1 MDIITI
7 GDGMITF
14 DPHRKGPLRFV
25 NQFERK
31 IGGAELNVILGC
43 SRLGLNTGWIS
54 RLGKDEFGRHIVNTV
69 RGEGVDVSEVKL
81 MDGYATSLNFKEVQE
96 TGAGRTFYYRQPSAT
111 ETLTPE
117 LLPVDYIKSAKILH
131 VTGVF
136 PAIKEQNRFVILRAL
151 QIAKEHGVKVSFD
164 PNIRLRLWSK
174 EEARKTILSFLPYV
188 NYLLTGREELEL
200 IFDSRDENILLQSL
214 QQFSFENVVMK
225 DGGEGSYALL
235 NGAWTHV
242 PGFPVMKVVDTV
254 GAGDGFDAGFLYG
267 ILQEWSIE
275 KSLAFANAIG
285 AMVVQV
291 GGDNE
296 GLPYLEEV
304 EGFLGTREMIER

>member
-14 DPHRKGPLRFV
+14 DPLAKGSLRFV

-54 RLGKDEFGRHIVNTV
+54 RLGKDEFGRHIINTV

-81 MDGYATSLNFKEVQE
+81 MEGYATSLNFKEVQE
-96 TGAGRTFYYRQPSAT
+96 SGAGRTFYYRNPSPT
-111 ETLTPE
+111 EMLTPDS
-117 LLPVDYIKSAKILH
+117 LPEDYIKSAKILH

-136 PAIKEQNRFVILRAL
+136 PAILEKNRAVILRAM

-174 EEARKTILSFLPYV
+174 EEARKTILTYLPYV
-188 NYLLTGREELEL
+188 DYLLTGREELNL
-200 IFDSRDENILLQSL
+200 IFDSNNENVLLQSL
-214 QQFSFENVVMK
+214 HQYSFETVVMK
-225 DGGEGSYALL
+225 DGEAGSYVLL
-235 NGAWTHV
+235 NGSWKHI
-242 PGFPVMKVVDTV
+242 PGFSVSRVVDTV
-254 GAGDGFDAGFLYG
+254 GAGDGFDVGFLYG
-267 ILQEWSIE
+267 TLQKWPVE
-275 KSLAFANAIG
+275 KSLTFANAIG

-291 GGDNE
+291 NGDNE

>member
-14 DPHRKGPLRFV
+14 DPQTKGPLRFV
-25 NQFERK
+25 HQFERK

-43 SRLGLNTGWIS
+43 ARLGLKAGWIS
-54 RLGKDEFGRHIVNTV
+54 RLGKDEFGRHIINTI
-69 RGEGVDVSEVKL
+69 RGEGIDVSKVKL
-81 MDGYATSLNFKEVQE
+81 VEGYATSLNFKEVQE
-96 TGAGRTFYYRQPSAT
+96 SGSGRTFYYRTKSPT

-117 LLPVDYIKSAKILH
+117 LLPEEYIRNAKILH

-136 PAIKEQNRFVILRAL
+136 PAIQENNRAVILRAL
-151 QIAKEHGVKVSFD
+151 QIAKEHGVKISLD

-174 EEARKTILSFLPYV
+174 EQARITIRSYLQFV
-188 NYLLTGREELEL
+188 DYLLVGREELEL
-200 IFDSRDENILLQSL
+200 IFETSNDQELIEAIKLY
-214 QQFSFENVVMK
+214 SFEQVIVK
-225 DGGEGSYALL
+225 DGAKGCYSLINNE
-235 NGAWTHV
+235 WVHV
-242 PGFPVMKVVDTV
+242 PGTHVAKVVDTV

-267 ILQEWSIE
+267 TIQGWPIQQTLE
-275 KSLAFANAIG
+275 FANAIG

-291 GGDNE
+291 NGDNE

-304 EGFLGTREMIER
+304 EVFLGSREMIER

>member
-14 DPHRKGPLRFV
+14 DPVSKGPLRFV

-31 IGGAELNVILGC
+31 IGGAELNVMLGC
-43 SRLGLNTGWIS
+43 ARLGLRAGWIS
-54 RLGKDEFGRHIVNTV
+54 RLGKDEFGRHIVNVV
-69 RGEGVDVSEVKL
+69 RGEGVDTSEVKL

-96 TGAGRTFYYRQPSAT
+96 SGTGRTFYYRNPSPT

-117 LLPVDYIKSAKILH
+117 LLPEDYIKQAKILH

-136 PAIKEQNRFVILRAL
+136 PAIQRQNRAVILRAV
-151 QIAKEHGVKVSFD
+151 QVAKENGVKISFD

-174 EEARKTILSFLPYV
+174 EEARETILTYLPYV
-188 NYLLTGREELEL
+188 DFLLTGREELEI
-200 IFDSRDENILLQSL
+200 IFDSTDDNVLLQAL
-214 QQFSFENVVMK
+214 NQFHFENVIMK
-225 DGGEGSYALL
+225 DGGDGSYALVD
-235 NGAWTHV
+235 GSWKHV
-242 PGFPVMKVVDTV
+242 PGFPVAKVVDTV
-254 GAGDGFDAGFLYG
+254 GAGDGFDSGFLYS
-267 ILQEWSIE
+267 ILQGWPIE
-275 KSLAFANAIG
+275 KSLEFANAIG

-291 GGDNE
+291 SGDNE

-304 EGFLGTREMIER
+304 ESFLGKRETIER

>member
-1 MDIITI
+1 
-7 GDGMITF
+7 MITF
-14 DPHRKGPLRFV
+14 DPHTKGPLRFV

-96 TGAGRTFYYRQPSAT
+96 TGSGRTFYYRQPSPT

-136 PAIKEQNRFVILRAL
+136 PAIKEQNRSVILRAL

-235 NGAWTHV
+235 NGAWAHV

-304 EGFLGTREMIER
+304 EVFLGTREMIER

>member
-14 DPHRKGPLRFV
+14 DPQTRGPLRFV

-43 SRLGLNTGWIS
+43 ARLGLQAGWIS

-69 RGEGVDVSEVKL
+69 RGEGIDISEVK
-81 MDGYATSLNFKEVQE
+81 MMEGYATSVNFKEVKE
-96 TGAGRTFYYRQPSAT
+96 SGAGRTFYYRQKSPT

-117 LLPVDYIKSAKILH
+117 LLPEDYIAQAKILH

-136 PAIKEQNRFVILRAL
+136 PAILENNRAVILRAL
-151 QIAKEHGVKVSFD
+151 QLAKKHGVKVSFD
-164 PNIRLRLWSK
+164 PNIRLRLWTK
-174 EEARKTILSFLPYV
+174 EQARETILSYLPYV
-188 NYLLTGREELEL
+188 DYLLAGREELEL
-200 IFDSRDENILLQSL
+200 L
-214 QQFSFENVVMK
+214 FETKDNHALIQALAPYTFQHVVIK
-225 DGGEGSYALL
+225 DGENGSYAWLD
-235 NGAWTHV
+235 GKWVHQ
-242 PGFPVMKVVDTV
+242 PGFPVQKVVDTV
-254 GAGDGFDAGFLYG
+254 GAGDGFDAGFIYG
-267 ILQEWSIE
+267 TIRQWPIE
-275 KSLAFANAIG
+275 KTLEFANAIG

-291 GGDNE
+291 NGDNE

-304 EGFLGTREMIER
+304 EGYLGTREIIER